1 MLEVRN
7 LSVSFRMASDRLRS
21 EGAEA
26 EAGFVPVTRE
36 MGFDL
41 AAGGTLGIVGESGSG
56 KSVTSMA
63 VMGLLP
69 RRTSLV
75 KADRL
80 AFDGKDL
87 LSMSPA
93 EWRALRGKDIAMI
106 FQDPMTSLNPLMSCG
121 EQIAETIRF
130 HQGKGRA
137 EAKSLAIDLLAQM
150 GIPNPE
156 ARYRAYPFELSGG
169 MRQRVMIAMALSC
182 RPKLL
187 IADEPTT
194 ALDVTIQAQIL
205 KLIRDLQKTFG
216 MGLVLITHD
225 LGIVRDMVE
234 DLLVMYAG
242 RIVEKGKAGDVL
254 DRPTHPYTVGLMRS
268 IPSLEARTARLASIE
283 GVVPKPADHVPGCR
297 FHPRCFLAVE
307 ACRERVPPLAGEGAQ
322 QSACIRRDDL
332 IGDPSLPDRALHK
345 PSRSLP

>member
-7 LSVSFRMASDRLRS
+7 LSVSFRMASDRMRS
-21 EGAEA
+21 EGGEDR
-26 EAGFVPVTRE
+26 AGFVPVTRE
-36 MGFDL
+36 MDFDL

-87 LSMSPA
+87 LSLDPDG
-93 EWRALRGKDIAMI
+93 WRALRGKDIAMI
-106 FQDPMTSLNPLMSCG
+106 FQDPMTSLNPLMPCG
-121 EQIAETIRF
+121 EQIAETIRL
-130 HQGKGRA
+130 HQGVGRA
-137 EAKSLAIDLLAQM
+137 EARTRTIDLLAQM
-150 GIPNPE
+150 GIPQPDR
-156 ARYRAYPFELSGG
+156 RYRAYPFEFSGG

-205 KLIRDLQKTFG
+205 RLIRDLQKSYG
-216 MGLVLITHD
+216 MGLILITHD

-234 DLLVMYAG
+234 DLMVMYAG
-242 RIVEKGKAGDVL
+242 RVVEKGKAEAVL
-254 DRPTHPYTVGLMRS
+254 TRPTHPYTLGLMRS
-268 IPSLEARTARLASIE
+268 IPSLDSKAARLASIE

-297 FHPRCFLAVE
+297 FNPRCFMAVE
-307 ACRERVPPLAGEGAQ
+307 ECRRVIPEMEGGKEQ
-322 QSACIRRDDL
+322 SSACIRRDRL
-332 IGDPSLPDRALHK
+332 AAEAGKTTAA
-345 PSRSLP
+345 

>member
-1 MLEVRN
+1 MLEVKN
-7 LSVSFRMASDRLRS
+7 LSVAFRM
-21 EGAEA
+21 GAD
-26 EAGFVPVTRE
+26 FVPVTRE
-36 MGFDL
+36 MDFTLG
-41 AAGGTLGIVGESGSG
+41 AGGTLGIVGESGSG

-69 RRTSLV
+69 KRQGKVT
-75 KADRL
+75 ADRL
-80 AFDGKDL
+80 AFEGRDL
-87 LSMSPA
+87 LGMKPK

-106 FQDPMTSLNPLMSCG
+106 FQDPMTSLNPLMVCG

-137 EAKSLAIDLLAQM
+137 EAKTQAIDLLAQM

-156 ARYRAYPFELSGG
+156 GRYNSFPFEMSGG

-205 KLIRDLQKTFG
+205 KLIRELQKTYG
-216 MGLVLITHD
+216 MGLILITHD

-242 RIVEKGKAGDVL
+242 RIVERGKAEAVL
-254 DRPTHPYTVGLMRS
+254 AKPSHPYTAGLIRS
-268 IPSLEARTARLASIE
+268 IPSLDSHKKRLASIE
-283 GVVPKPADHVPGCR
+283 GVVPKPTDAVPGCR

-307 ACRERVPPLAGEGAQ
+307 ECKLQVPPLLGGAQ
-322 QSACIRRDDL
+322 ASACIRRDEL
-332 IGDPSLPDRALHK
+332 IRNPSLADRSGPAV
-345 PSRSLP
+345 PA